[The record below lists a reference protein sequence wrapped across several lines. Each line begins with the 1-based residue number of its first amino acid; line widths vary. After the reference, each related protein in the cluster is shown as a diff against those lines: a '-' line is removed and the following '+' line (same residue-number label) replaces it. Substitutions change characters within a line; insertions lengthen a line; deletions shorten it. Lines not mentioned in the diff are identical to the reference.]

1 MRIHLQYWFGD
12 PTNWLITYS
21 PTVGDRNNLLRESEE
36 QFGKS
41 DESAYSIVPSR
52 MSMSIYTGDTVD
64 GGASNSEESLV
75 YKPLTFENELFTAR
89 VYKRNFRTPA
99 LQRLFKD
106 LRQTISDKT
115 RSPTVAQ
122 EIGEGPDGSE
132 ADNVTFREPGLTQGS
147 RNEARTITSKRPE
160 GQPAGDEDISG
171 DIDTAPNAEPPI
183 SFAEACKQGKAE
195 IVKTFL
201 ESGQDVH
208 VGFSNSWG
216 LLDLSAIHVAAECG
230 HVQVVEIL
238 LSYGADKEMVSGGSL
253 RTRPLHVAVRAGH
266 VAMVRYLLDNG
277 TNVAAV
283 DGNGAQAIH
292 VAAECGSKVIL
303 SLLLG
308 RGVTIGSTRA
318 DGAQPLHLASQRWDG
333 ANFIKFVCSQGA
345 NIEAETGKGYTPLYY
360 ASIDNIVDNM
370 KALLE
375 LGAAHSPQGPSILG
389 KAIERGHLQATRL
402 LLESGADP
410 NHPVDGER
418 TALHRLLK
426 VYAKDSLSSIT
437 CLYMP
442 EIVEL
447 LVVYGANVDLQ
458 DSNGDTPLHCLRSR
472 DEVQHVLRKPQ
483 SLQPK
488 LANILLRSMRDA
500 DIVNLAGETALC
512 ISIQSQSCRLLSLS
526 LINSGA
532 CLLVRKPGIE
542 VRVEL
547 EHSPTGLPSVLNC
560 HVRRDSDA
568 WTKRVGFYEKNTQ
581 DSLARINSRSL
592 GELRQLLRRARY
604 QAYRVGRTSF

>member
-1 MRIHLQYWFGD
+1 MRIHLQYWLGD

-52 MSMSIYTGDTVD
+52 MSMSIYTGDTID
-64 GGASNSEESLV
+64 SGASNSEESLV

-89 VYKRNFRTPA
+89 AYKRNFRTPA
-99 LQRLFKD
+99 LQRLFKG

-132 ADNVTFREPGLTQGS
+132 ADNVTFREPGPIQWSQNETQK
-147 RNEARTITSKRPE
+147 ITSRRPE
-160 GQPAGDEDISG
+160 GQPAGDEDTSG
-171 DIDTAPNAEPPI
+171 EIDTAPNAEPPI

-195 IVKTFL
+195 IVETFL

-216 LLDLSAIHVAAECG
+216 LLDLSAIHVAAEYG

-238 LSYGADKEMVSGGSL
+238 LSYGADKEMLSGGSL
-253 RTRPLHVAVRAGH
+253 RTRPLHVAVRAGQ

-277 TNVAAV
+277 TSVAAV

-308 RGVTIGSTRA
+308 RGVTIGSKRA
-318 DGAQPLHLASQRWDG
+318 DGAQPLHLASQRWVG
-333 ANFIKFVCSQGA
+333 ANFITFVCSQGA
-345 NIEAETGKGYTPLYY
+345 NIEAETREGYTPLYY

-389 KAIERGHLQATRL
+389 KATERGHLQATRL
-402 LLESGADP
+402 LLERGADP
-410 NHPVDGER
+410 NCPVDGER

-426 VYAKDSLSSIT
+426 AYAKDSLSSLT

-442 EIVEL
+442 EIVEML
-447 LVVYGANVDLQ
+447 LVYGANVDLQ
-458 DSNGDTPLHCLRSR
+458 DSNGDTPLHCLCSR
-472 DEVQHVLRKPQ
+472 GEARHVLRKLQ

-488 LANILLRSMRDA
+488 LANILLRNMRDA
-500 DIVNLAGETALC
+500 DIVNLTGETALC
-512 ISIQSQSCRLLSLS
+512 ISIQSKSCRLLSQS

-568 WTKRVGFYEKNTQ
+568 WTKRVGFYEKDTQ
-581 DSLARINSRSL
+581 DSLARFNGRSL
-592 GELRQLLRRARY
+592 AELRQLLRINGTI
-604 QAYRVGRTSF
+604 QSV